1 VTGALHS
8 DQFQIRSSDRTTDHG
23 ERMRIQIR
31 RVQQRSS
38 CSSHVAAVLQPSS
51 QQAQPAAA
59 THERRTRSRSHART
73 AARPAGRYAERA
85 LTSRTAATTPHHGCL
100 TRAPAT
106 RSPRR
111 EAARTQHR
119 LARTPQQH
127 ICICQ
132 SIACVTTAV
141 THCVCRRRRPRVQV
155 LCTSHKTDLREI
167 GLKMGAHSAPLGFR
181 VR

>member
-1 VTGALHS
+1 MFRMLELEPVSWHQSGGACWLIA
-8 DQFQIRSSDRTTDHG
+8 DC
-23 ERMRIQIR
+23 R
-31 RVQQRSS
+31 RPPQQPP
-38 CSSHVAAVLQPSS
+38 AGTAIIA
-51 QQAQPAAA
+51 QAQPAAA
-59 THERRTRSRSHART
+59 SAAPGPHRSQPA
-73 AARPAGRYAERA
+73 AGRYAERA

-127 ICICQ
+127 ICIICQ
-132 SIACVTTAV
+132 SIACVTTV